1 MSRELELYSYVTLI
15 TPFSPMVE
23 VTVRYILIV
32 AASLLTFIATLSSSF
47 ILATNMYLL
56 KTETKYITDKELK
69 KSVCWNPHNIW
80 SQKFVMLW
88 IAKCDFFLCTTICV
102 KHKKHS
108 WKIYAQALVL
118 CSGVPCQPSREVTLY
133 PMHLQLVKFFITCC
147 SLWSCW
153 YTGDSVICTHCSQ
166 GTSLLNRLLGWLV
179 EHLVSVQIY
188 G

>member
-69 KSVCWNPHNIW
+69 KKV
-80 SQKFVMLW
+80 FVEIL
-88 IAKCDFFLCTTICV
+88 TIF
-102 KHKKHS
+102 
-108 WKIYAQALVL
+108 
-118 CSGVPCQPSREVTLY
+118 GVR
-133 PMHLQLVKFFITCC
+133 
-147 SLWSCW
+147 SL
-153 YTGDSVICTHCSQ
+153 
-166 GTSLLNRLLGWLV
+166 
-179 EHLVSVQIY
+179 
-188 G
+188 

>member
-69 KSVCWNPHNIW
+69 KSVC
-80 SQKFVMLW
+80 
-88 IAKCDFFLCTTICV
+88 
-102 KHKKHS
+102 
-108 WKIYAQALVL
+108 
-118 CSGVPCQPSREVTLY
+118 
-133 PMHLQLVKFFITCC
+133 
-147 SLWSCW
+147 
-153 YTGDSVICTHCSQ
+153 
-166 GTSLLNRLLGWLV
+166 
-179 EHLVSVQIY
+179 
-188 G
+188 